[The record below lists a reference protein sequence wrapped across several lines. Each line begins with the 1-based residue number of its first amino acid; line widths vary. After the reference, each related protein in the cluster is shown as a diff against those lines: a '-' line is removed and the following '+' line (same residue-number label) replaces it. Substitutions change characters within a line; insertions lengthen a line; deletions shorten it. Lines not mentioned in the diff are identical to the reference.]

1 VTATT
6 TITMTIAARA
16 AVEIEALFKL
26 GPAQQEDRRNF
37 SVPKHIPE
45 MELFSPYRLR
55 ACNCL

>member
-1 VTATT
+1 
-6 TITMTIAARA
+6 MTIVARA

-26 GPAQQEDRRNF
+26 GPAQQEDHRNF
-37 SVPKHIPE
+37 SIPKRIPE